1 MAEEGR
7 ALFEYSRRGKLED
20 VREELARGES
30 PDSYFSY
37 DGSTALLVAARGGH
51 VGVVAALLEA
61 RADLTVRSEDGSDA
75 LLHAASGGS
84 SDVIQ
89 TLLASLADPRTV
101 NEDEVSPL
109 ILAAHYGHS
118 AAMKVLLQ
126 AQADPNYVAPGW
138 GSALDSAR
146 GQCVTL
152 LLQHGACRQDAP
164 AQASSRPKAGEHF
177 MYNCLDDDPNQAEA
191 ALRQFARRESD
202 NSTEPAGMCRRHQWL
217 ELSRTSSRFSK
228 HQLESLLQF
237 HRINP
242 LAQAVLLDLASQLP
256 LKQLREMS
264 SLFESMDKDGNGM
277 LDQAEL
283 AEGLRLGGLAPTAAA
298 DTAERLAKGA
308 GGRVE
313 FSRFVAALAPSCQ
326 ELIDDEHLRSSFNRL
341 DANGDGYVSRCELQ
355 RLLERGS
362 KASSTPEDKVDANRR
377 EKAARSAQKA
387 FDAISGEGRQR
398 VSFESFRRHLGSFV
412 A

>member
-20 VREELARGES
+20 VREELANGES
-30 PDSYFSY
+30 PNSYFSY

-118 AAMKVLLQ
+118 AASQVLLQ
-126 AQADPNYVAPGW
+126 ARADPNYVAPGW

-152 LLQHGACRQDAP
+152 LLQHGACRQDAA
-164 AQASSRPKAGEHF
+164 AQPSSRPLKAGEHF
-177 MYNCLDDDPNQAEA
+177 MYNCLDDPNQAEA

-202 NSTEPAGMCRRHQWL
+202 NSTEPAGICRRRAGAQP
-217 ELSRTSSRFSK
+217 K
-228 HQLESLLQF
+228 C
-237 HRINP
+237 RI
-242 LAQAVLLDLASQLP
+242 A
-256 LKQLREMS
+256 
-264 SLFESMDKDGNGM
+264 
-277 LDQAEL
+277 
-283 AEGLRLGGLAPTAAA
+283 
-298 DTAERLAKGA
+298 
-308 GGRVE
+308 
-313 FSRFVAALAPSCQ
+313 
-326 ELIDDEHLRSSFNRL
+326 
-341 DANGDGYVSRCELQ
+341 
-355 RLLERGS
+355 
-362 KASSTPEDKVDANRR
+362 
-377 EKAARSAQKA
+377 
-387 FDAISGEGRQR
+387 
-398 VSFESFRRHLGSFV
+398 
-412 A
+412 